1 VAGAGDLV
9 RIRVTASGL
18 EVGAGPGRGA
28 WLCRDHPAACLDEAQ
43 RRKSVE
49 RALRTPVG
57 TDDIE
62 RLRARLFDGEVPV
75 SDETGTNV

>member
-1 VAGAGDLV
+1 VAGAEELV
-9 RIRVTASGL
+9 RIRATADGL

-28 WLCRDHPAACLDEAQ
+28 WLCRDHPVACLDEAQ

-49 RALRTPVG
+49 RALRTRVG

-62 RLRARLFDGEVPV
+62 RLRARLFGGEAPM